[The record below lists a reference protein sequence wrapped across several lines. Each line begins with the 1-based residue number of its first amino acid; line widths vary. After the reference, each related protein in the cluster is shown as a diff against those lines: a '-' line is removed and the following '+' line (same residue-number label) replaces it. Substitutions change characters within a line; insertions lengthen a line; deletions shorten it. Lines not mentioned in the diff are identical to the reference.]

1 MTSVNIIPTNNLLK
15 MPVFHIDD
23 QPIEFQP
30 GEKILAAALRNG
42 KNIPHY
48 CYHPG
53 MSIVATCRMCVVD
66 IVDLGNGRPAPK
78 LQTACSV
85 DAAEGMKIETIN
97 QKVEEGRKLVNEFL
111 LINHP
116 LDCPICDQS
125 GECSLQDYSFE
136 YGSGKSEMDYS
147 KRVYGWRDIGTFVS
161 LERNRC
167 IQCSRC
173 DRFTREITGTN
184 EFGMFN
190 RGHELTVDTYT
201 DRKMTN
207 KFQGN
212 MADIC
217 PVGAITEKEFRFKR
231 RVWKLKK
238 NRSICTGCSTGCN
251 VTIEHDRNEVFRL
264 KPHENQNVNKWW
276 MCDEGRL
283 TYRIMNERKTRIN
296 RPLGRMGQDLQDI
309 SWEEAYRAIADRI
322 KEMEPTGKEVIA
334 LTDTH
339 ATNEELFLLKKLL
352 KQKFLSDNVFCPLPK
367 WEQIESELFINTL
380 ITTDKTPN
388 RAGALALQI
397 KGDAENAEVNNSIDG
412 KLKVVIILGNPFEKE
427 QEIQQKIKPTQLIV
441 HIGAYHNYWS
451 EIADVVLPGQYYSEK
466 KGTFTNK
473 LQQVQ
478 AIDIAIQALRRSRPE
493 WQIIVELAD
502 AIGQKFKFRNVNQ
515 VFTAMAKETKAFS
528 GLSFDQTCDHEIK
541 LTKTFK
547 DTGMELVQAPA

>member
-1 MTSVNIIPTNNLLK
+1 MPLLNEFS
-15 MPVFHIDD
+15 MPVFQIDD
-23 QPIEFQP
+23 EPVEYEP
-30 GEKILAAALRNG
+30 GEKVLSAALRCG
-42 KNIPHY
+42 KIIPHY

-53 MSIVATCRMCVVD
+53 MSVVATCRMCLVD
-66 IVDLGNGRPAPK
+66 VVDLGNGRPAPK

-85 DAAEGMKIETIN
+85 DATEGMKIETLN
-97 QKVEEGRKLVNEFL
+97 EKVEEGRKLVNEFL

-125 GECSLQDYSFE
+125 GECTLQDYAFK

-147 KRVYGWRDIGTFVS
+147 KRVNGWRDIGTFVA

-190 RGHELTVDTYT
+190 RGHELAVDTYT
-201 DRKMTN
+201 DRPMTN

-238 NRSICTGCSTGCN
+238 NHSICTGCSTGCN

-276 MCDEGRL
+276 LCDEGRL
-283 TYRIMNERKTRIN
+283 TYRKMNERKSRIHQ
-296 RPLGRMGQDLQDI
+296 PLGLIGENLEGI
-309 SWEEAYRAIADRI
+309 SWEKAYGAIAERI
-322 KEMEPTGKEVIA
+322 RELKPLPQEVLA

-339 ATNEELFLLKKLL
+339 ASNEELFLFQKLL
-352 KQKFLSDNVFCPLPK
+352 KEGFSSENIFCPFPA
-367 WEQIESELFINTL
+367 WEQSESDFFINTL

-397 KGDAENAEVNNSIDG
+397 KGDQKNTKLKKVIEGE
-412 KLKVVIILGNPFEKE
+412 LKVVFVLGNPFETELEFKE
-427 QEIQQKIKPTQLIV
+427 IIKRTQLVI
-441 HIGAYHNYWS
+441 HIGIFHNSWS
-451 EIADVVLPGQYYSEK
+451 EMADVVLPGQFYSEK
-466 KGTFTNK
+466 EGTYTNK
-473 LQQVQ
+473 NQLVQ
-478 AIDIAIQALRRSRPE
+478 STEIAVKALRKTRPE
-493 WQIIVELAD
+493 WQIISELSQALGHKSSFES
-502 AIGQKFKFRNVNQ
+502 IPQ
-515 VFTAMAKETKAFS
+515 VFNAMVQESKAFS
-528 GLSFDQTCDHEIK
+528 GISFDKIGSFGIE
-541 LTKTFK
+541 LTKNIK
-547 DTGMELVQAPA
+547 DSGKKVVPEITAI